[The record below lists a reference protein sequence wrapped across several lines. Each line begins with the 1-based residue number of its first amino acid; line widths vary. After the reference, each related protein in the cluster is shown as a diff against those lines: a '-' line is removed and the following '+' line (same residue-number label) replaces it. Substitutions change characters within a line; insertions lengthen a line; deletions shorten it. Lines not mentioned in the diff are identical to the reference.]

1 MKKRIVSML
10 LAIVMVVGL
19 IPGFAVTVSAA
30 TDVYASG
37 TLGQYSKTAWTI
49 YNNGLLVIDGK
60 GNSISTKW
68 DSTTDSPWKDY
79 ADIITRASFV
89 NCENW
94 VRIPKNTFRGLSNLK
109 EVILPENIEEIC
121 QYAFSGA
128 ALETII
134 LPERLE
140 TIGNYAFSSC
150 ESLNYININDGVTS
164 IGSSAFYNCSSL
176 KAISIPDSVTSIGQT
191 LFQNCGN
198 LEYVRLSERVDK
210 VGGSM
215 FFGCAMLKNVSLPAS
230 VTVIG
235 SKAFSNASNLAGV
248 YYHGTVEP
256 TTYNPG
262 LNNASFSLTPD
273 TMVIYASNDYS
284 GTTMGLKATWENDVH
299 NVTKIDGYFVN
310 VAHTIGGAVKVD
322 KSIVPVGDTVTVDIM
337 ATMYLTHSL
346 SQAQT
351 VMRLPLQATQ
361 TPVHLQCLKVM
372 LPLLQ
377 HSNPQ

>member
-1 MKKRIVSML
+1 MKTKTRFHKLTAWLLTLAML
-10 LAIVMVVGL
+10 MTF
-19 IPGFAVTVSAA
+19 IPSFTLTASAA
-30 TDVYASG
+30 TEVYASG
-37 TLGQYSKTAWTI
+37 NLGQGNRTAWTI
-49 YNNGLLVIDGK
+49 YDNGLLVIDGK
-60 GNSISTKW
+60 GNSISAKW
-68 DSTTDSPWKDY
+68 DSTTASPWKDY

-94 VRIPKNTFRGLSNLK
+94 AHIPENTFRGLSNLK

-121 QYAFSGA
+121 QYAFTGA

-134 LPERLE
+134 LPERLK

-191 LFQNCGN
+191 LFQKCTN
-198 LEYVRLSERVDK
+198 LEYVRLSENATK

-215 FFGCAMLKNVSLPAS
+215 FFGCTMLKNISLPAT

-235 SKAFSNASNLAGV
+235 SKAFSNASNLTGV

-284 GTTMGLKATWENDVH
+284 GTTMGMKATWENDVH

-310 VAHTIGGAVKVD
+310 MAHTVGGAVKVN

-337 ATMYLTHSL
+337 AYKNYVLDTFAVTG
-346 SQAQT
+346 ADGNDIT
-351 VMRLPLQATQ
+351 VT
-361 TPVHLQCLKVM
+361 VD
-372 LPLLQ
+372 
-377 HSNPQ
+377 SN